1 MVNLYLVSSALNTK
15 IGVFDSDQRLAQTLY
30 TLASIR
36 LQDPQ
41 ARIYLV
47 EMGAVPY
54 NDLQRAVLARAADR
68 VLDFTGDREVQQIAA
83 SQDLSIVKNV
93 TETLCLDV
101 VFGFLR
107 SEGLLSD
114 VSRVFKVSGR
124 YQLTERADIG
134 RYADARFSGKV
145 VFAQRRPPGD
155 VKAVAGIPG
164 QYMSRL
170 WSFDAMLI
178 DHVVTVYQQI
188 LAHMLAVIHAGEYID
203 IEHCLCKFFPAE
215 RIAEVESI
223 GVRGP
228 AGGSG
233 AMLED

>member
-1 MVNLYLVSSALNTK
+1 MPNLYLVSSALNTK

-36 LQDPQ
+36 LQDPG

-47 EMGAVPY
+47 EMGAVAY
-54 NDLQRAVLARAADR
+54 NELQRIVLARAVDR
-68 VLDFTGDREVQQIAA
+68 VLDFSGDGEVQRIAA
-83 SQDLSIVKNV
+83 VHDLSIVKNL

-101 VFGFLR
+101 MFGFLR

-124 YQLTERADIG
+124 YQLTERADIN
-134 RYADARFSGKV
+134 RYADARFAGKV
-145 VFAQRRPPGD
+145 VFAQRRPPGN
-155 VKAVAGIPG
+155 VKAVIGIPG

-170 WSFDAMLI
+170 WSFDAVLI

-188 LAHMLAVIHAGEYID
+188 LAHMLAVFQAGDYID

-215 RIAEVESI
+215 QIVEVEAI

-228 AGGSG
+228 SGGSG
-233 AMLED
+233 ALLED